1 MTRALFASMLAALIL
16 IAFFLGD
23 ALGLT
28 PLGLAL
34 AFATAASAAFLAGLS
49 TGPGQP
55 APPDVGEKA
64 DPLSGPLPN
73 PLPEELAER
82 YYANFLM
89 PLRNALMRDTLT
101 ERQAVEPAS
110 QEFAM
115 PERIQVLI
123 PDTPSIR
130 SALRDAVQSE
140 CRSVA
145 IAPNQDAR
153 QFGIYLYSRAP
164 FSAIVDVPTILH
176 GPSSSLDSGRSAR
189 ELYDR
194 FADRLTALVERPSSE
209 RSSSEGEPSED
220 APSEDPP
227 TSEGLPVRVY
237 RNVRS
242 FPLSK

>member
-1 MTRALFASMLAALIL
+1 MTRVLLASMLAALIL

-23 ALGLT
+23 ALGPT

-34 AFATAASAAFLAGLS
+34 AFAAAASAAVLAAFS
-49 TGPGQP
+49 TGSGQP
-55 APPDVGEKA
+55 APPEEGEKA
-64 DPLSGPLPN
+64 DSLSGPLPD

-82 YYANFLM
+82 YYANFLV
-89 PLRNALMRDTLT
+89 PLRNALMRDALA
-101 ERQAVEPAS
+101 ERQALEPAS

-123 PDTPSIR
+123 PDTPGIR
-130 SALRDAVQSE
+130 AALRDAVQSE

-153 QFGIYLYSRAP
+153 QFGIYLHSRAP

-176 GPSSSLDSGRSAR
+176 GPSSSLDSSRSAR

-194 FADRLTALVERPSSE
+194 FADRLTALVERSSPESLSSE
-209 RSSSEGEPSED
+209 S
-220 APSEDPP
+220 
-227 TSEGLPVRVY
+227 LPVRVY